1 MVRIHGVSASP
12 FVRKVRLAM
21 IEKNLR
27 YEIVPVM
34 PFAPPPGFEAL
45 SPLGKV
51 PVYQDGDFVLPDSS
65 CILAYLEK
73 AHPSPPLYPSDPKSY
88 GKALFFEEYADSRL
102 AEAVAAVFAERIV
115 KKLMKQPPDEAR
127 IEKGLTE
134 LLPRAFTWLDAHA
147 PAAGDAIVEGRFGV
161 ADIAI
166 GTQLAN
172 LAHAG
177 EKIDA
182 SRFPKLA
189 AYVERVF
196 ARPSFAACIDE
207 ERRMFSQLVG

>member
-115 KKLMKQPPDEAR
+115 KKLMKQTPDEAR

-134 LLPRAFTWLDAHA
+134 LPLQLPQRLLAAGPALRPTNGPNSCRPALPR
-147 PAAGDAIVEGRFGV
+147 
-161 ADIAI
+161 
-166 GTQLAN
+166 
-172 LAHAG
+172 
-177 EKIDA
+177 
-182 SRFPKLA
+182 
-189 AYVERVF
+189 
-196 ARPSFAACIDE
+196 
-207 ERRMFSQLVG
+207 